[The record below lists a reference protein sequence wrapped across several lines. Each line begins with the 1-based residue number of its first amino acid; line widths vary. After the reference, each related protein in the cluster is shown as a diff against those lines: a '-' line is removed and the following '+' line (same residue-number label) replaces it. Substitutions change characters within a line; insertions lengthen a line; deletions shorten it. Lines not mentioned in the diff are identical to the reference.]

1 MNDFSDFIKII
12 NEFIIF
18 FDELISIEQEKLD
31 AAVNN
36 RVSFVEESMHKEQAA
51 ILKLRGLEQK
61 REKEQERLGMKEYT
75 FRQILEHAPQDA
87 ASELNP
93 LFDRLSEQVR
103 LTQSLSGNIKDAIE
117 VNLHVIQSSLSGGT
131 SGRET
136 YSASGQKNNNN
147 THNHFTS
154 RSV

>member
-1 MNDFSDFIKII
+1 MNDFSDFIKIM
-12 NEFIIF
+12 NEFINF

-36 RVSFVEESMHKEQAA
+36 RVSFMHKEQAA

-75 FRQILEHAPQDA
+75 FRQILEHAPEDA